1 MSYTRMVLPSY
12 NTATPYREIE
22 RDEIEYTYCHDYS
35 HLSRYR
41 NLRQV
46 IHEGTSESRYIAL
59 ETFNTLKTQSEV
71 YYYTVPSRLANRLDV
86 IAHEQLGS
94 ASYAWVIAYFN
105 DIEDG
110 YTVPSG
116 ATIKIPKSISL
127 LFNEGE
133 VLASVSAVKLNLGS
147 E

>member
-12 NTATPYREIE
+12 NTTTPYREIE
-22 RDEIEYTYCHDYS
+22 REEIEYTYCHDYD
-35 HLSRYR
+35 HISRYR

-46 IHEGTSESRYIAL
+46 IHEGSKEARYIAL
-59 ETFNTLKTQSEV
+59 ETFNTLKTESDV
-71 YYYTVPSRLANRLDV
+71 YYYTVPTRLANRLDV
-86 IAHEQLGS
+86 IAKEHLG
-94 ASYAWVIAYFN
+94 AATYAWVLAYFN
-105 DIEDG
+105 NIEDG

-116 ATIKIPKSISL
+116 STIKIPKSISL